1 MVGTVLAW
9 ATLESTGSLWLA
21 FIVAR
26 LIGFV
31 VGAFIQRTVI
41 QPIRVR
47 AARRM
52 TCMFTPL
59 PQSQVSDLDQGPAN
73 RSRRV
78 NLSPCSE
85 REQSLPRTE
94 MRDDTPDG
102 RPCRPRKHLRNQR
115 EQTLSNRASGPCS
128 RHHHSLFA
136 CADEE
141 VLYRE
146 CFSIVLI
153 ASLGPFQPRNLIYCL
168 QERWWPRKT
177 FRVHQP
183 LAPADVG
190 CPASL
195 LQREP
200 DQEAWS
206 CIGCARCLL
215 IERRKTASRRS
226 RSGTHPGI
234 TCAEWSASQTAMA
247 HGTAATT
254 ITSTS
259 IPGRQKSVVRQARA
273 GGFAGSTHSF
283 QTEL

>member
-146 CFSIVLI
+146 CFFIVLI
-153 ASLGPFQPRNLIYCL
+153 ASLGPFQPRNLIFL
-168 QERWWPRKT
+168 SSRAL
-177 FRVHQP
+177 V
-183 LAPADVG
+183 
-190 CPASL
+190 ASKNF
-195 LQREP
+195 
-200 DQEAWS
+200 S
-206 CIGCARCLL
+206 
-215 IERRKTASRRS
+215 SS
-226 RSGTHPGI
+226 
-234 TCAEWSASQTAMA
+234 
-247 HGTAATT
+247 
-254 ITSTS
+254 ST
-259 IPGRQKSVVRQARA
+259 ARA
-273 GGFAGSTHSF
+273 RRCRMSKSADSSVINLTQGGSPQSR
-283 QTEL
+283 

>member
-26 LIGFV
+26 LIGFI

-146 CFSIVLI
+146 CFFIVLI
-153 ASLGPFQPRNLIYCL
+153 ASLGPFQPRNLVKDFTL
-168 QERWWPRKT
+168 
-177 FRVHQP
+177 
-183 LAPADVG
+183 
-190 CPASL
+190 
-195 LQREP
+195 
-200 DQEAWS
+200 
-206 CIGCARCLL
+206 
-215 IERRKTASRRS
+215 KTAENNPTVESTSLSR
-226 RSGTHPGI
+226 PLKI
-234 TCAEWSASQTAMA
+234 WPSADLSS
-247 HGTAATT
+247 AACRNK
-254 ITSTS
+254 ITSR
-259 IPGRQKSVVRQARA
+259 G
-273 GGFAGSTHSF
+273 GGFGPLTTGSV
-283 QTEL
+283 

>member
-136 CADEE
+136 RADEE

-153 ASLGPFQPRNLIYCL
+153 VSLGPFQPRNLIYCL
-168 QERWWPRKT
+168 QERWWLSKNFSSSSTART
-177 FRVHQP
+177 GR
-183 LAPADVG
+183 
-190 CPASL
+190 C
-195 LQREP
+195 RM
-200 DQEAWS
+200 S
-206 CIGCARCLL
+206 CKSPSKGA
-215 IERRKTASRRS
+215 
-226 RSGTHPGI
+226 RSGSVELHRLCPLFADRTQEDGK
-234 TCAEWSASQTAMA
+234 QTVAVR
-247 HGTAATT
+247 H
-254 ITSTS
+254 TS
-259 IPGRQKSVVRQARA
+259 RHHMR
-273 GGFAGSTHSF
+273 
-283 QTEL
+283 